1 MNEANTLEF
10 DGVRYPDGHASDPR
24 TLGWMLGA
32 PPPADKL
39 VTFASD
45 TFLDFPQIR
54 WSLAH
59 MRELAPTVAVRRGDG
74 PRMSFG
80 APHEADVHAIDELAF
95 TDMNGRARRFD
106 QALPDTYTDGIVV
119 LHRGR
124 VVYERYFGALDAHL
138 PHACFSITKSY
149 AATLAAALVHEG
161 ALDDTK
167 TIPHYLPEMRG
178 TAY

>member
-45 TFLDFPQIR
+45 AFLDFPQIR

-59 MRELAPTVAVRRGDG
+59 MRELAFVRFPAILDYLKCYDPTRWGVLAVR
-74 PRMSFG
+74 
-80 APHEADVHAIDELAF
+80 A
-95 TDMNGRARRFD
+95 
-106 QALPDTYTDGIVV
+106 
-119 LHRGR
+119 
-124 VVYERYFGALDAHL
+124 
-138 PHACFSITKSY
+138 
-149 AATLAAALVHEG
+149 
-161 ALDDTK
+161 
-167 TIPHYLPEMRG
+167 
-178 TAY
+178 